1 MPKRVIYYL
10 LIPFLS
16 FSLYCS
22 SGTELEIETF
32 TVKKGDFLYSVTET
46 GELEAVNSITIS
58 APRLSWRFGGVKV
71 TNIVEDGSQV
81 QEGDLIC
88 QFDKTEVLKALDDA
102 RAELEIADAELRK
115 ARANNESRI
124 QELEAN
130 LEETQLQYEISKL
143 NLEKATYEPEIRKK
157 EIQLELDKA
166 AISLEKAKQEIE
178 NQKSIN
184 QEGINKLE
192 LTRHQVETKLLE
204 AQETIDKL
212 NIYAPSPGIVIIERN
227 RTTDEKY
234 QINDQVWSGHPFITL
249 PDLGL
254 MQAKVPINEVDIAKI
269 DTLQEAHIR
278 MDAFPDSVFIG
289 HVTDVATLARNK
301 DRNSKVK
308 VFDVYVQL
316 DETNKNLMPGMT
328 VSSEII
334 ISKIPDTIY
343 IPIEALF
350 SAEGNYVVYL
360 KSGNSFKK
368 QPVKIGDENDDFV
381 IIQEGLNEGDKVALV
396 DPEFLLKEKKES
408 EKTAGEES

>member
-1 MPKRVIYYL
+1 MFKRAVFYL
-10 LIPFLS
+10 LIPYLII
-16 FSLYCS
+16 LVHCS
-22 SGTELEIETF
+22 SEPELEIETF
-32 TVKKGDFLYSVTET
+32 TVEKGEFLYSVTET

-58 APRLSWRFGGVKV
+58 APRLSWRFGGTKI

-81 QEGDLIC
+81 NEGDLIC
-88 QFDKTEVLKALDDA
+88 EFDKTEVLKALDDA
-102 RAELEIADAELRK
+102 KAELEIAEAELRK
-115 ARANNESRI
+115 AQANNESRI

-130 LEETQLQYEISKL
+130 LEQTRLQYEISKL

-166 AISLEKAKQEIE
+166 AISLEKAEQEIK

-192 LTRHQVETKLLE
+192 LTRNQVATKLSE
-204 AQETIDKL
+204 AQETISKL
-212 NIYAPSPGIVIIERN
+212 NIYAPSPGIVIIEKN

-234 QINDQVWSGHPFITL
+234 QINDQVWRGHSFINL

-308 VFDVYVQL
+308 VFDVYVRL
-316 DETNKNLMPGMT
+316 DESNKNLMPGMT
-328 VSSEII
+328 VSCEII
-334 ISKIPDTIY
+334 VSRVPDTLY

-350 SAEGNYVVYL
+350 SADGQDVVYL
-360 KSGNSFKK
+360 KNGNSFKK
-368 QPVKIGDENDDFV
+368 QPVTIGDENDDFV
-381 IIQEGLNEGDKVALV
+381 IIQEGLKAGDKVALV

-408 EKTAGEES
+408 KNAAGEES